1 MSHYISYVKLRF
13 NMKYSNLKNIL
24 ISILVFVFLLSCSAE
39 TSENPLFPVV
49 DDSNALPK
57 PSPRELDQDLM
68 IIWETYSYLAR
79 EFVGRNEMD
88 KAKLAEGAVN
98 GMFEALNDRHSGY
111 IPPDRFNIDQTA
123 FQGKF
128 YGIGATVG
136 QTKDGIRVLIVAP
149 IAGSPAEEAGIK
161 AGDIIMFVDGSDTEG
176 WTVLDAVNRIRGEL
190 GSKVTLTVQRIGESE
205 LIDVT
210 ITRGEIKLP
219 SVTSK
224 MITDENYGH
233 IKVTSFTKET
243 HSELLVALQEME
255 SDGASGIVL
264 DLRENPGGLLM
275 SVVDI
280 ISEFIPNNEL
290 ILYEL
295 DGNGYRKNWLSKDFG
310 NHQDVPMVIL
320 VNEFSASGSEVLAGA
335 LQDLDRAVVIGET
348 TFGKGSV
355 GIQRRLSNDGGIY
368 YTVARWFTPLG
379 RVIEENGLEPDVVVK
394 NKANETDDLQMM
406 AAITQLDFQLK

>member
-1 MSHYISYVKLRF
+1 
-13 NMKYSNLKNIL
+13 MKFIKIKNIL
-24 ISILVFVFLLSCSAE
+24 ISTLVFLFLVSCSSE
-39 TSENPLFPVV
+39 TSENPLFPVI
-49 DDSNALPK
+49 DDSNALPQ

-79 EFVGRNEMD
+79 EFVGRNDMD

-161 AGDIIMFVDGSDTEG
+161 AGDIIMLVDGSDTEG

-205 LIDVT
+205 LIDIT

-243 HSELLVALQEME
+243 HSELNVAIQELE
-255 SDGASGIVL
+255 SEGASGIVL

-275 SVVDI
+275 SCVDI
-280 ISEFIPNNEL
+280 ISEFIPKNEL

-295 DGNGYRKNWLSKDFG
+295 DGNGYRKNWLSKDLG
-310 NHQDVPMVIL
+310 NHLDIPMVIL

-406 AAITQLDFQLK
+406 AAITQLNFQLK

>member
-1 MSHYISYVKLRF
+1 
-13 NMKYSNLKNIL
+13 MKFIKIKNIL
-24 ISILVFVFLLSCSAE
+24 ISTLVFLFLVSCSSE
-39 TSENPLFPVV
+39 TSENPLFPVI
-49 DDSNALPK
+49 DDSNALPQ

-79 EFVGRNEMD
+79 EFVGRNDMD

-161 AGDIIMFVDGSDTEG
+161 AGDIIMHVDGSDTEG

-205 LIDVT
+205 LIDIT

-243 HSELLVALQEME
+243 HSELNVAIQELE
-255 SDGASGIVL
+255 SEGASGIVL

-275 SVVDI
+275 SCVDI
-280 ISEFIPNNEL
+280 ISEFIPKNEL

-295 DGNGYRKNWLSKDFG
+295 DGNGYRKNWLSKDLG
-310 NHQDVPMVIL
+310 NHLDIPMVIL

-394 NKANETDDLQMM
+394 NKANETDDLQMI

>member
-1 MSHYISYVKLRF
+1 
-13 NMKYSNLKNIL
+13 MKFIKIKNIL
-24 ISILVFVFLLSCSAE
+24 ISTLVFLFLVSCSSEA
-39 TSENPLFPVV
+39 SENPLFPVI
-49 DDSNALPK
+49 DDSNALPQ

-79 EFVGRNEMD
+79 EFVGRNDMD

-161 AGDIIMFVDGSDTEG
+161 AGDIIMLVDGSDTEG

-205 LIDVT
+205 LIDIT

-243 HSELLVALQEME
+243 HSELNVAIQELE
-255 SDGASGIVL
+255 SEGASGIVL

-275 SVVDI
+275 SCVDI
-280 ISEFIPNNEL
+280 ISEFIPKNEL

-295 DGNGYRKNWLSKDFG
+295 DGNGYRKNWLSKDLG
-310 NHQDVPMVIL
+310 NHLDIPMVIL

-394 NKANETDDLQMM
+394 NKANETDDLQMI